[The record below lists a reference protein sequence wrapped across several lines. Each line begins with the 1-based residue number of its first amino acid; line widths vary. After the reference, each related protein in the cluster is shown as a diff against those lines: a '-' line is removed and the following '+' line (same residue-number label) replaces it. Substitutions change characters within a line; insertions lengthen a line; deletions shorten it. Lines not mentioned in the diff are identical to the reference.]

1 MKLWTFFKT
10 TYRYSP
16 LRTFE
21 DETLKHFLSTLPNG
35 QHILDLG
42 GGKKS
47 DYAPLFSSH
56 TLDSLNIS
64 QAMHPTIVA
73 DLMKPLPIADAS
85 YDLIISMNTLEHI
98 PALIPALPEAHRT
111 LKPNGTL
118 FLTLPF
124 LHHTHGLPNDYAR
137 YSSSSLELTLNSCG
151 YTHIHIK
158 PLGHGAFTACAS
170 NLHGIFP
177 RFLKILRPILCG
189 SAYALDS
196 ILFFLSKKYRAHF
209 GPTVFPLGYA
219 ITAKKP

>member
-1 MKLWTFFKT
+1 MKFWKFFTT

-21 DETLKHFLSTLPNG
+21 DETLRHFITTLDDN

-64 QAMHPTIVA
+64 EHMHPTIVA
-73 DLMKPLPIADAS
+73 DLTQPLPTKDAS

-98 PALIPALPEAHRT
+98 PSLLPTLPEALRT

-124 LHHTHGLPNDYAR
+124 LHHTHGLPHDYAR
-137 YSSSSLELTLNSCG
+137 YSESSLNLTLRTIG
-151 YTHIHIK
+151 FIDITIT

-170 NLHGIFP
+170 NLHGLFP
-177 RFLKILRPILCG
+177 KLLRPLLCG
-189 SAYALDS
+189 LAYFFDSA
-196 ILFFLSKKYRAHF
+196 LFLFSKKYRKHF
-209 GPTVFPLGYA
+209 GPHIFALGYA
-219 ITAKKP
+219 ITAKKQ